1 MIQHNLSTS
10 ELALLTKV
18 ARLYYEQKIRQ
29 PEIAKRLD
37 ISQSRVSRLL
47 TQAVE
52 IGVVRITIVSPTS
65 VHPELEE
72 ALREKLGLRDVI
84 VAHVDD
90 DSEESALSAIGSAG
104 ASYLEA
110 TLNDNDCIGLSS
122 WSSTL
127 LAVVDAMAPGLVKAK
142 EVIQI
147 QGGVGNPTA
156 QVQATRLTDRFAA
169 VTGGEAKY
177 LAAPGVV
184 ANKAVRDGLFED
196 PYIGQVANDWDQLT
210 VALLGIG
217 ALEPSKLLKDSGNTL
232 SDDDLQSLRAA
243 RAVGDVCL
251 HYFDQAGR
259 AVDSALDDRV
269 IAISAKQLQAIPRRI
284 GMAGGKR
291 KAEAILAAAKGNWLD
306 VLITDS
312 ATAKSLLEL
321 IPA

>member
-1 MIQHNLSTS
+1 MRQHNISTS

-18 ARLYYEQKIRQ
+18 ARLYYEQKVRQ

-52 IGVVRITIVSPTS
+52 IGVVRITIVSPNS

-72 ALREKLGLRDVI
+72 KLREKLGLRDVI
-84 VAHVDD
+84 IAHVDD
-90 DSEESALSAIGSAG
+90 DSEESALSAIGSTG

-110 TLNDNDCIGLSS
+110 TLSETDCIGLSS

-127 LAVVDAMAPGLVKAK
+127 LAVVDAMAPGLVKAR
-142 EVIQI
+142 EIVQI

-156 QVQATRLTDRFAA
+156 QVQATRLTERFAA
-169 VTGGEAKY
+169 VTGGTAKY

-184 ANKAVRDGLFED
+184 ANKAVREGLFQD
-196 PYIGQVANDWDQLT
+196 PYIGQVAEDWNKLT

-217 ALEPSKLLKDSGNTL
+217 ALQPSKLLKDSGNTL
-232 SDDDLQSLRAA
+232 GDDDLQSLSEAK
-243 RAVGDVCL
+243 AVGDVCL
-251 HYFDQAGR
+251 HYFDENGI
-259 AVDSALDDRV
+259 AVESALEDRV
-269 IAISAKQLQAIPRRI
+269 IAISAEQLRAIPRRI

-291 KAEAILAAAKGNWLD
+291 KAEAILAAAKGNWID

-312 ATAKSLLEL
+312 TTAEALLSEQ
-321 IPA
+321 

>member
-1 MIQHNLSTS
+1 MQNLSTS
-10 ELALLTKV
+10 ELALITKV
-18 ARLYYEQKIRQ
+18 SRLYYEQKIRQ
-29 PEIAKRLD
+29 PEIAKRLE

-52 IGVVRITIVSPTS
+52 IGVVRITIISPTS
-65 VHPELEE
+65 VYPELEE
-72 ALREKLGLRDVI
+72 QLKSKLGLRNVI

-104 ASYLEA
+104 ANYLET
-110 TLNDNDCIGLSS
+110 TLSGTDRIGLSS

-127 LAVVDAMAPGLVKAK
+127 LAVVDAMAPGASKAR
-142 EVIQI
+142 EFIQI

-156 QVQATRLTDRFAA
+156 QVQATRLTDRFAS

-196 PYIGQVANDWDQLT
+196 PYIGQVAKDWNELT

-232 SDDDLQSLRAA
+232 SDEDLSSLRAA
-243 RAVGDVCL
+243 QAVGDVCL
-251 HYFDQAGR
+251 HYFDAAGKP
-259 AVDSALDDRV
+259 VESALDDRV
-269 IAISAKQLQAIPRRI
+269 IAISAKQLLAIPRRI
-284 GMAGGKR
+284 GFAGGKR
-291 KAEAILAAAKGNWLD
+291 KVDAILAAAKGNWID

-312 ATAKSLLEL
+312 ATAEALLN
-321 IPA
+321 AR

>member
-29 PEIAKRLD
+29 PEIAKQLN

-52 IGVVRITIVSPTS
+52 IGVVRITIVSPNS
-65 VHPELEE
+65 VHPELEDE
-72 ALREKLGLRDVI
+72 LREMLGLQDVI

-90 DSEESALSAIGSAG
+90 DTEESALSAIGSAG
-104 ASYLEA
+104 AGYLEA
-110 TLNDNDCIGLSS
+110 TLNETDRIGLSS

-127 LAVVDAMAPGLVKAK
+127 LAVVDAMAPGLARAK
-142 EVIQI
+142 EIIQI

-156 QVQATRLTDRFAA
+156 QVQATRLTERFAA
-169 VTGGEAKY
+169 VTGGEVKY

-184 ANKAVRDGLFED
+184 ANKAVRDGLFQD
-196 PYIGQVANDWDQLT
+196 PYIGQVAEDWNQLT

-217 ALEPSKLLKDSGNTL
+217 ALQPSKLLKDSGNTL
-232 SDDDLQSLRAA
+232 SEDDLKSLSQAK
-243 RAVGDVCL
+243 AVGDVCL
-251 HYFDQAGR
+251 HYFDQIGNS
-259 AVDSALDDRV
+259 VESTLDDRV

-291 KAEAILAAAKGNWLD
+291 KVEAILAASKGKWID

-312 ATAKSLLEL
+312 ATAKWLLSEQ
-321 IPA
+321 